1 MLLRLYRSLM
11 PRNETFIDRF
21 CRHSDE
27 MVAAAEAFRA
37 MMVEGPELDR
47 HYRELCRIEEAADEI
62 TRETV
67 QAIHRSFVTPFDRWQ
82 ILDLV
87 TALDDTIDLMRGAG
101 RRIRRYRMPFT
112 PEMQAMADC
121 GVRAA
126 RELRQAMPL
135 LGNIDRSADAL
146 AAMSARV
153 SEIEREADELLD
165 LGLGALFQIE
175 SSPGHKLTM
184 ERVYDLIE
192 DVVDRC
198 EDVSDVID
206 GIVIEQ
212 V

>member
-11 PRNETFIDRF
+11 PRNETFIDQF
-21 CRHSDE
+21 CRHSDR
-27 MVAAAEAFRA
+27 MVGAAEAFRA
-37 MMVEGPELDR
+37 MLAGAPEFDR
-47 HYRELCRIEEAADEI
+47 HYRELCRVEEAADEI

-101 RRIRRYRMPFT
+101 RRIRRYGMPFT
-112 PEMQAMADC
+112 PEMRGMADC

-126 RELRQAMPL
+126 CELRDAMPL
-135 LGNIDRSADAL
+135 LGKIDQSAEAL
-146 AAMSARV
+146 TAMSARV
-153 SEIEREADELLD
+153 SAIEREADDLLD
-165 LGLGALFQIE
+165 QGIGALFQME
-175 SSPGHKLTM
+175 ASPGHKLTM